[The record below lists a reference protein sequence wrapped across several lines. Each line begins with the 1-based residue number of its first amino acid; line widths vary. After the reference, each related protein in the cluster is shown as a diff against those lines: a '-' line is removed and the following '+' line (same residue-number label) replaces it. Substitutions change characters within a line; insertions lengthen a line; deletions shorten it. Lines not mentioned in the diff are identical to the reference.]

1 VTSFDD
7 FTKFNPL
14 VTTNQ
19 TKRFLEAF
27 NSTSGE
33 MDDGPNLDSIGIE
46 SSSVMMNLGSLGDMI
61 IGMLFFSLFIQ
72 LLKLSFNCCP
82 M

>member
-1 VTSFDD
+1 MTSFDD

-27 NSTSGE
+27 NSTSE
-33 MDDGPNLDSIGIE
+33 ENDDGPNLNAIGIE
-46 SSSVMMNLGSLGDMI
+46 SSSVMMNLGSIGDMI
-61 IGMLFFSLFIQ
+61 IGMLFLPLFIQ
-72 LLKLSFNCCP
+72 LLKLSFNCFP